1 VGNRVQGDFAHAD
14 IRARLP
20 TLRVHGETPMTF
32 AGVNYWAVLIAAV
45 AAWIAGAAWYMS
57 LSKLWQAAVGM
68 TPEKMAAAKN
78 NPYAWVPFVLVFVG
92 HLVMAWTLA
101 GILGHFGTVSV
112 KDGIIT
118 GALCWLGFILTSI
131 LANNAFAGRTYRLT
145 AIDSG
150 HYLLVLVIMGAIIG
164 AMGVK

>member
-1 VGNRVQGDFAHAD
+1 
-14 IRARLP
+14 
-20 TLRVHGETPMTF
+20 MTF

-68 TPEKMAAAKN
+68 TPEDIQANKD
-78 NPYAWVPFVLVFVG
+78 NPYAGVPFVLVFVG

-101 GILGHFGTVSV
+101 GILGHFGTVTV
-112 KDGIIT
+112 KDGVIT
-118 GALCWLGFILTSI
+118 GALCWFGFVLTSM
-131 LANNAFAGRTYRLT
+131 AVHNSFAMRSHRLT
-145 AIDSG
+145 AIDGG
-150 HYLLVLVIMGAIIG
+150 HYLLVLVLMGAIIG

>member
-1 VGNRVQGDFAHAD
+1 
-14 IRARLP
+14 
-20 TLRVHGETPMTF
+20 MTF

-45 AAWIAGAAWYMS
+45 AAWVAGAAWYMS

-78 NPYAWVPFVLVFVG
+78 NPYAWVPFVLVFLG

-101 GILGHFGTVSV
+101 GILGHFGTVTV

-118 GALCWLGFILTSI
+118 GALCWFGFVFTAM
-131 LANNAFAGRTYRLT
+131 LAGNAFAGRTYRLT
-145 AIDSG
+145 AIDGG
-150 HYLLVLVIMGAIIG
+150 HYLVVLVIMGAIIG